1 MRTAAVALLAL
12 MLLGRCA
19 TGAAESEEE
28 ERERRAAKPRPNRPL
43 AVRIEARAAGGTS
56 AAEPLRVRV
65 DWSRNGTMTAAEM
78 YSSGAGIWNNQRA
91 FRMSNP
97 EIAAV
102 ARLLRDARFANM
114 AERYGEMEE
123 DFLKI
128 NGKISVSVGDAGKS
142 VIQLERGPQ
151 SDELATLAA
160 ALLARAESA
169 SRGGAVADSLADGLA
184 KIAAGALPEEALQ
197 LTAQVRD
204 DRGLGSGFLVHIRG
218 GEAVAR
224 GFDVKAGYS
233 APRRLSLPRG
243 DLMELA
249 ALLQALDPATLPAEL
264 FAPEYVELRVE
275 VLGKVADRQARPYAG
290 VTAATHGA
298 RQAQFDRVI
307 DALRRVA
314 VRTLAQGSPAPA
326 LE

>member
-28 ERERRAAKPRPNRPL
+28 ERERRAAKPRANRPL

-78 YSSGAGIWNNQRA
+78 YSSGAGIWNDQRA

-128 NGKISVSVGDAGKS
+128 NGKISVSAADAGKS

-160 ALLARAESA
+160 ALLARAENA
-169 SRGGAVADSLADGLA
+169 SRDGATADSLADGLA
-184 KIAAGALPEEALQ
+184 KIAAGALPAEALR
-197 LTAQVRD
+197 LTAQVRE
-204 DRGLGSGFLVHIRG
+204 GSGFLVHIRG

-224 GFDVKAGYS
+224 GFDAKSGYT
-233 APRRLSLPRG
+233 APRRLALPAA
-243 DLMELA
+243 DLAELA
-249 ALLQALDPATLPAEL
+249 ALLQALDPASLPADL

-275 VLGKVADRQARPYAG
+275 VLGKSADRQARPYAG

-314 VRTLAQGSPAPA
+314 GRALAQGSPAPA